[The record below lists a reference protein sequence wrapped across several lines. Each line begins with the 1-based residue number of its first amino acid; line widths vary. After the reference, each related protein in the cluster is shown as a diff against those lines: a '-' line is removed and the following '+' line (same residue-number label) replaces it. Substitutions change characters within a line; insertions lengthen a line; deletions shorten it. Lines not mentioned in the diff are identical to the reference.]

1 LASRTIDASVIVAT
15 YNQLESTTTALRA
28 LFAQKTV
35 FSYEVIVCDDGSDSQ
50 TAARLRQVLA
60 SSPVP
65 AYLVVQQDRGF
76 RLAASRNNGI
86 RMSRGN
92 VLVFLDGDL
101 MPEEDFIENHVRA
114 HDGERVV
121 AAGKRLFRVPELVP
135 GDNAEDIRDLWE
147 LLRTEQA
154 VNRSSRAQEGF
165 ELLFRHYAWKDQP
178 WMTCFGCNI
187 SVRKSPL
194 IQFDEAFQGWGNEDW
209 DLFYGLVNVHGY
221 KVLPVDAV
229 AYDISGAFNYRDTW
243 SQRHFIE
250 HLITGFQFYDKWS
263 QTGLKIEHAIPR
275 HELDPRT
282 GRWSFSRR
290 RLVGK
295 LDEDFPAY
303 VDMARGWLVA
313 RGLYP
318 DKQSASPVAD

>member
-1 LASRTIDASVIVAT
+1 MTVRTPDATVIVAT
-15 YNQLESTTTALRA
+15 YQQLESTTTALRA
-28 LFAQKTV
+28 LFAQQTG

-50 TAARLRQVLA
+50 TTSGLREVLA
-60 SSPVP
+60 ASPVP

-86 RMSRGN
+86 RMSRGR
-92 VLVFLDGDL
+92 VLILLDGDL
-101 MPEEDFIENHVRA
+101 MPEEDFVETHVRA
-114 HDGERVV
+114 HDRDQVV
-121 AAGKRLFRVPELVP
+121 AAGKRLFRVPELIP
-135 GDNAEDIRDLWE
+135 ADCAADIRDLWA

-165 ELLFRHYAWKDQP
+165 ELLFRHYAWKDQS

-187 SVRKSPL
+187 SVRKAPL
-194 IQFDEAFQGWGNEDW
+194 VEFDEAFQGWGNEDW
-209 DLFYGLVNVHGY
+209 DLFYGLVNMHGY
-221 KVLPVDAV
+221 EVLPVDAV
-229 AYDISGAFNYRDTW
+229 AYDISGTFNYRDTW

-250 HLITGFQFYDKWS
+250 HLITGFLFYDKWS
-263 QTGLKIEHAIPR
+263 HTGLKIEHAIPR
-275 HELDPRT
+275 HDLDPET
-282 GRWSFSRR
+282 DLWSFSRR

-318 DKQSASPVAD
+318 GKQPALPDA